1 MLRPYGTL
9 YVGFTRK
16 WFDKVFPGRSASR
29 PRVRAA
35 PTPPRSPAEEK
46 RGDTPFTQRRTDVGM
61 VYNGARS
68 QVCVGRAR
76 GSLGAIV

>member
-1 MLRPYGTL
+1 MLGLRVSGL
-9 YVGFTRK
+9 IKFSQVSR
-16 WFDKVFPGRSASR
+16 RSASR
-29 PRVRAA
+29 PRVRGQR
-35 PTPPRSPAEEK
+35 PRPARQK

-76 GSLGAIV
+76 GSPGAIV